1 MTNHNFKKT
10 LRKGNDRKIKIYLNE
25 LKKVFGK
32 ELKKAILFGS
42 RARGDN
48 SADSDYDFCLIFDKV
63 TPKVK
68 KTLDNLSVEMLL
80 KYGMIITDFALTERD
95 LERKRFNP
103 LIMNIQK
110 EGIPL

>member
-1 MTNHNFKKT
+1 M
-10 LRKGNDRKIKIYLNE
+10 RKGNDGKTEIYLNE

-32 ELKKAILFGS
+32 RLKKAILFGS
-42 RARGDN
+42 RACGDN
-48 SADSDYDFCLIFDKV
+48 TDESDYDFCLIFDQV

-68 KTLDNLSVEMLL
+68 SILDNLSVEMLL
-80 KYGMIITDFALTERD
+80 KYGMVITDFAFTKRD

-110 EGIPL
+110 EGILL